1 MEPID
6 KLFSG
11 KQSCIGKWIATSIGV
26 AAVSAGLL
34 GGTATGAAA
43 ATAERSLAGVK
54 IFSPMS
60 VVVKKYGS
68 PDEVRVGNTSTGGT
82 SSAGGAGSLGGP
94 GGYPGAAGGGPGGYP
109 GAPGGGGEYGG
120 GAMGG
125 DGGDSS
131 DADGPGGAGGPG
143 GYPGAPGGYPGAPGG
158 YPGAPGGANSAKAQA
173 QKSLVTWVYDQA
185 NGNTLEFT
193 FSNDGRVI
201 QIRATGYHP
210 VVKTARGVTL
220 GMKLSDV
227 VGRYGAPEHSKITN
241 AGSSGRIFTEDY
253 TEKYHAS
260 FQFYNSRLVGIIVA
274 AVE

>member
-1 MEPID
+1 MARVG

-11 KQSCIGKWIATSIGV
+11 KQSCFGKWIATSFAV

-34 GGTATGAAA
+34 GGAATGAVAA
-43 ATAERSLAGVK
+43 AAERSLAGVK

-68 PDEVRVGNTSTGGT
+68 PDDIKVGNASTGGT
-82 SSAGGAGSLGGP
+82 TAGAPGGGGYPGGGAGAP
-94 GGYPGAAGGGPGGYP
+94 GGYPGAPGGYP
-109 GAPGGGGEYGG
+109 GAPGGGGGDYGG
-120 GAMGG
+120 G
-125 DGGDSS
+125 DGESS
-131 DADGPGGAGGPG
+131 DAEGGGPA

-158 YPGAPGGANSAKAQA
+158 YPGAPGAVGGGQSKAQA
-173 QKSLVTWVYDQA
+173 LRSLVTWIYNQP

-227 VGRYGAPEHSKITN
+227 VARYGAPEGSKITA
-241 AGSSGRIFTEDY
+241 AGSGGKIFTEDY
-253 TEKYHAS
+253 TERYHAS